1 LRPQVTVTDNMAAPV
16 QTLLRAANITS
27 PDPLPMVGDAA
38 GSWPIMALQR
48 IDLGV
53 LRNVTISNNTAPFW
67 KLAIE
72 AHQWNFMEDVQN
84 LTIHNNSAGG
94 IRLQTLQTYYD
105 RQGWVMRDSR
115 ITDNLLGQGVSA
127 C

>member
-1 LRPQVTVTDNMAAPV
+1 
-16 QTLLRAANITS
+16 
-27 PDPLPMVGDAA
+27 
-38 GSWPIMALQR
+38 MALQR
-48 IDLGV
+48 IDLGI
-53 LRNVTISNNTAPFW
+53 LRNIAISHNAAPFW

-94 IRLQTLQTYYD
+94 IWLQTLQTYYD

-115 ITDNLLGQGVSA
+115 ITDNRLGQGVRD